1 MVGHVSERRLD
12 EAVRRVAQEVP
23 KHAGLSDGN
32 SFGGEADLGGVWGL
46 VVGGVQVEVCDVPEP
61 GWRHGGGVNTRVH
74 VVKDCVERGQRNCT
88 LSFALTSLLTVCL
101 VEKKEAI
108 LTIGILLSFPD
119 LIICSTIAS
128 TVRFNL
134 FVEYSV

>member
-74 VVKDCVERGQRNCT
+74 VVKDCVERGSTQRHTVLCFT
-88 LSFALTSLLTVCL
+88 FSFDCFSGGTKSLW
-101 VEKKEAI
+101 
-108 LTIGILLSFPD
+108 
-119 LIICSTIAS
+119 
-128 TVRFNL
+128 
-134 FVEYSV
+134 

>member
-74 VVKDCVERGQRNCT
+74 VVKDCVERGLTQLHT
-88 LSFALTSLLTVCL
+88 VLGFTFSFDCFSGGTGTV
-101 VEKKEAI
+101 
-108 LTIGILLSFPD
+108 P
-119 LIICSTIAS
+119 
-128 TVRFNL
+128 FNL
-134 FVEYSV
+134 FGKYSVYNWGFQAGFFRPKKMFEP